1 MTQKTKYGDYA
12 LLALRL
18 ALGWL
23 YFHAGI
29 VKVLEPGWTAAG
41 YLKGS
46 VGPFAGLFVSMAGN
60 PLVDFLFK
68 WGLVLIGLAIILGLL
83 TRLAAFWGAV
93 LTLLIYSTKFPPKLG
108 LVEEHI
114 IYIAAFIVLAATG
127 AGKFLGLDGTVA
139 VQGLVKRA
147 RWLRWL
153 IA

>member
-1 MTQKTKYGDYA
+1 MTQRIKCGDYA

-18 ALGWL
+18 AVGWL
-23 YFHAGI
+23 YFYAGI
-29 VKVLEPGWTAAG
+29 VKVLETGWTAAG

-83 TRLAAFWGAV
+83 TRLAAFWGVV
-93 LTLLIYSTKFPPKLG
+93 LTLLIYFTKFPPKLG

-114 IYIAAFIVLAATG
+114 IYIAAFVVVAATG
-127 AGKFLGLDGTVA
+127 GGRVFGIDGTA
-139 VQGLVKRA
+139 FMRKLAEKA
-147 RWLRWL
+147 RWLGWL
-153 IA
+153 VA

>member
-1 MTQKTKYGDYA
+1 MTQMTKYGDYA
-12 LLALRL
+12 MLALRL

-23 YFHAGI
+23 YFYAGL

-46 VGPFAGLFVSMAGN
+46 VGPFASVFVSMAGS

-83 TRLAAFWGAV
+83 TRLAAFWGV
-93 LTLLIYSTKFPPKLG
+93 VITLLIYFTKFPPKLG

-114 IYIAAFIVLAATG
+114 IYIAAFVVMAATG
-127 AGKFLGLDGTVA
+127 AGRVFGIDGTA
-139 VQGLVKRA
+139 FMRKLAEKA
-147 RWLRWL
+147 RWLGWL
-153 IA
+153 VA